1 MGAKRAASGG
11 GSQPKRKNSRG
22 DDSKPVDTGGITI
35 PSEVR
40 ATFVM
45 YPFLNKVL
53 EQFDQ
58 LWNEHQDI
66 VAILDHLMGSNEEQL
81 EWFQFLS
88 ESFPPE
94 NDVEYMTDFS
104 ASGGLVALRPFM
116 LPWKRAT
123 GNKGY
128 VMHENFRNLVQLILA
143 RGFLTSPLL
152 PGVEALVVSEHNK
165 RLVDESMYSPTVEEG
180 YLGAST
186 FSLIKGW
193 SRSCAMHLVLKLANH
208 CGILNQFKDYLGDRC
223 QGFSTV
229 HCNFRALSEDEDIVD
244 INRGAYV
251 QIQRLFQGDIGSLCC
266 KELQF
271 LFLVSNFVA
280 SLVVQTSL

>member
-1 MGAKRAASGG
+1 MGGKRAASGG

-104 ASGGLVALRPFM
+104 ASAAWWHFVHSCCHGREPQ
-116 LPWKRAT
+116 AT
-123 GNKGY
+123 K
-128 VMHENFRNLVQLILA
+128 
-143 RGFLTSPLL
+143 
-152 PGVEALVVSEHNK
+152 
-165 RLVDESMYSPTVEEG
+165 
-180 YLGAST
+180 
-186 FSLIKGW
+186 
-193 SRSCAMHLVLKLANH
+193 AM
-208 CGILNQFKDYLGDRC
+208 
-223 QGFSTV
+223 
-229 HCNFRALSEDEDIVD
+229 
-244 INRGAYV
+244 
-251 QIQRLFQGDIGSLCC
+251 
-266 KELQF
+266 
-271 LFLVSNFVA
+271 
-280 SLVVQTSL
+280 